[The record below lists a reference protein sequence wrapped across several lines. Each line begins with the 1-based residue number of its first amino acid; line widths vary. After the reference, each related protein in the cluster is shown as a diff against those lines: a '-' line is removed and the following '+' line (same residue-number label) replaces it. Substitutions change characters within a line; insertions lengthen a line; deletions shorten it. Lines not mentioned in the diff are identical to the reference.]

1 MWLNSFQLI
10 ICQSVVPFI
19 IFAFKWRIVYACRD
33 HGNDVVV
40 AMLVL
45 TGFSSLPA
53 SFLMHLVYE
62 RTHKMKHLQ
71 LVSGMHPVVYW
82 LSNFVWDLIV
92 SCIPIF
98 LSYVIMVSIGVRAYT
113 EGQNSLAL
121 LYLLLTY
128 VYVRF
133 LFSWEDNSRK
143 RQLVAG
149 DHW

>member
-1 MWLNSFQLI
+1 MF
-10 ICQSVVPFI
+10 
-19 IFAFKWRIVYACRD
+19 RD

-62 RTHKMKHLQ
+62 RTHKLKHLQ
-71 LVSGMHPVVYW
+71 LVSGMHPVIYW
-82 LSNFVWDLIV
+82 LSNLVWDLVV

-98 LSYVIMVSIGVRAYT
+98 LSYIIMVSIGVRAYT

-128 VYVRF
+128 VYVF
-133 LFSWEDNSRK
+133 FIISHLYLDAIPCGISKLLSDEVCSYYIIP
-143 RQLVAG
+143 AG
-149 DHW
+149 VL